1 MSIATTGDKA
11 DQPVTPENEGVSA
24 IQLIDPLALFS
35 RWFEAAKTK
44 EINDPNAMTVATV
57 DEDGLPSARMVLLK
71 DFDADGFVFYT
82 NHTSRKAQA
91 IFDNPAVA
99 LLFYWKSLR
108 RQVRV
113 EGEAVPVD
121 PAEADAY
128 FASRSRGSRIGA
140 WASLQSQQLDSR
152 ETLKQRVADLE
163 AEYDGKE
170 VPRPPHWSGF
180 RVKPKRVEFWEDMP
194 FRLHN
199 RIVFHADATVSD
211 GEIPGWRT
219 ERLYP

>member
-1 MSIATTGDKA
+1 MSISTTGDNA
-11 DQPVTPENEGVSA
+11 DAPVTPEKEGVSA
-24 IQLIDPLALFS
+24 IQLIDPVNLFA
-35 RWFEAAKTK
+35 RWFQAAKTK

-71 DFDADGFVFYT
+71 DFDQDGFVFYT
-82 NHTSRKAQA
+82 NHSSRKGQA
-91 IFDNPAVA
+91 IYDNPAVA

-108 RQVRV
+108 RQVRI
-113 EGEAVPVD
+113 EGEAVPVSE
-121 PAEADAY
+121 AEADAY
-128 FASRSRGSRIGA
+128 FASRSRGSQIGA
-140 WASLQSQQLDSR
+140 WASLQSQPLDSR

-163 AEYDGKE
+163 AQYDGKD

-180 RVKPKRVEFWEDMP
+180 RVKPKRMEFWEDMP

-199 RIVFHADATVSD
+199 RIVFHADSTAKD
-211 GEIPGWRT
+211 GDVPGWRT

>member
-1 MSIATTGDKA
+1 MSIATTGDNA
-11 DQPVTPENEGVSA
+11 DAPVTPDKEGVSA
-24 IQLIDPLALFS
+24 IQLIDPFDLFA
-35 RWFEAAKTK
+35 RWYEAAKTK

-57 DEDGLPSARMVLLK
+57 DEDGQPSARMVLLK

-82 NHTSRKAQA
+82 NHSSRKGQA
-91 IFDNPAVA
+91 IYDNPAVA

-108 RQVRV
+108 RQVRI
-113 EGEAVPVD
+113 EGEAIPVAA
-121 PAEADAY
+121 AEADAY

-140 WASLQSQQLDSR
+140 WASLQSQPLEDR
-152 ETLKQRVADLE
+152 ETLKQRVAALE
-163 AEYDGKE
+163 EKYADQE

-180 RVKPKRVEFWEDMP
+180 RVAAKRIEFWEDMP

-199 RIVFHADATVSD
+199 RIVFHADATANDAPV
-211 GEIPGWRT
+211 PGWRT